1 MNLPQIQPETEE
13 KGQEIKNVE
22 EISELLKN
30 KCSEIIND
38 FKNFNTFLQ
47 SSLKEMNND
56 SGSNLSSFLKD
67 CYNYKLEIDKLV
79 TNTEK
84 KERQLNLMK
93 SFNENFLCD

>member
-30 KCSEIIND
+30 KCSEIIKD
-38 FKNFNTFLQ
+38 FKNLNNFLQ